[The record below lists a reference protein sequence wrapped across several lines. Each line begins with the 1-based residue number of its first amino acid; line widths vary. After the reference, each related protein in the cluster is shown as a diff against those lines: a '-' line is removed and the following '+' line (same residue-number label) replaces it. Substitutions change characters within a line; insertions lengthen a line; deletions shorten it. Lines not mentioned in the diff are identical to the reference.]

1 MLSNQQLA
9 AIELLADPS
18 MTQKDVAAQIGVH
31 QNSITN
37 WKKNAEFQTELRK
50 QVVRASRNGAPK
62 VLAAMEREAMKGNA
76 AAAKLYLQAV
86 GYLDNR
92 EAAEVEQTKSRTLS
106 TEEIQARL
114 AKWRKE
120 TEDDG
125 QSQGA

>member
-1 MLSNQQLA
+1 MLSNQQIA

-120 TEDDG
+120 TEDDA

>member
-1 MLSNQQLA
+1 
-9 AIELLADPS
+9 
-18 MTQKDVAAQIGVH
+18 
-31 QNSITN
+31 
-37 WKKNAEFQTELRK
+37 
-50 QVVRASRNGAPK
+50 
-62 VLAAMEREAMKGNA
+62 MKGNA

-106 TEEIQARL
+106 TEELQARL

-120 TEDDG
+120 KEDDA

>member
-1 MLSNQQLA
+1 MLTNQQIA

-18 MTQKDVAAQIGVH
+18 MTQKDVAAKVGVH

-37 WKKNAEFQTELRK
+37 WKKNTEFQTELRK

-92 EAAEVEQTKSRTLS
+92 EAAEVEERKTGAIPTNEL
-106 TEEIQARL
+106 EARL
-114 AKWRKE
+114 AKFRGKA
-120 TEDDG
+120 
-125 QSQGA
+125 SQGA

>member
-1 MLSNQQLA
+1 MLSNQQIA

-106 TEEIQARL
+106 TEELQARL
-114 AKWRKE
+114 AKWRKG
-120 TEDDG
+120 TDDDA

>member
-1 MLSNQQLA
+1 MLSNQQIA

>member
-106 TEEIQARL
+106 MEELQARL
-114 AKWRKE
+114 AKYRKQR
-120 TEDDG
+120 EDEA

>member
-1 MLSNQQLA
+1 MLSNQQIA

-106 TEEIQARL
+106 TEELQARL

-120 TEDDG
+120 KEDDA

>member
-1 MLSNQQLA
+1 MLSNQQIA

-62 VLAAMEREAMKGNA
+62 VLAAMERGAMKGNA

-106 TEEIQARL
+106 TEELQARL

-120 TEDDG
+120 KEDDA

>member
-1 MLSNQQLA
+1 MLSNQQIA

-18 MTQKDVAAQIGVH
+18 KTQKEVAEQIGVH

-50 QVVRASRNGAPK
+50 QVVRSSRNGAPK

-92 EAAEVEQTKSRTLS
+92 EAAEVEQAKSRPLS
-106 TEEIQARL
+106 TEELQRRL

-120 TEDDG
+120 TEDDA

>member
-1 MLSNQQLA
+1 MLSNQQIA

-106 TEEIQARL
+106 TEELQARL

-120 TEDDG
+120 TEDDA

>member
-1 MLSNQQLA
+1 MLSNQQIA

-92 EAAEVEQTKSRTLS
+92 EAAEVEQAKSRTLS
-106 TEEIQARL
+106 MEELQARL
-114 AKWRKE
+114 AKYRKQR
-120 TEDDG
+120 EDEA